1 MNDDMLHSSATR
13 RTAGSRLTC
22 AQCERMLLDA
32 ADGTLLPEEQ
42 VQFDL
47 HIAGCDNCSRALAD
61 AQRGHAWLGML
72 HATPPTPPDSL
83 MERILAST
91 SGNPAIAIP
100 VRPRNEPILS
110 YAGTT
115 VLASN
120 SGLDNGVQRV
130 LAFGPVPTGNWFR
143 RLLTSVSQPRFAM
156 TAAMAF
162 FSIAL
167 TLNLTGI
174 SLRNLHASS
183 FTPGNLRHTFWT
195 TNARVFRY
203 YDNLRVVYE
212 LESRVHE
219 VQRDTD
225 DSTVPPPSAPQPN
238 TRPADSK
245 SKDAAPRNGEP
256 RSSLRTPRTPRAT
269 VTLPSN
275 LATHP
280 PAHLPSGTLS
290 TTSFT
295 ASAALTPRAKGTR
308 V

>member
-1 MNDDMLHSSATR
+1 MNDDMLQSSATR
-13 RTAGSRLTC
+13 RIAGSRLTC

-42 VQFDL
+42 VQFDH
-47 HIAGCDNCSRALAD
+47 HIAGCDSCSRALAD

-72 HATPPTPPDSL
+72 HAAPPEPPAFL
-83 MERILAST
+83 MERILATT
-91 SGNPAIAIP
+91 SGDPSVAIP
-100 VRPRNEPILS
+100 LRPRNEPILS

-120 SGLDNGVQRV
+120 SSLDNGMQTV
-130 LAFGPVPTGNWFR
+130 LAFGPVRRVPWFKR
-143 RLLTSVSQPRFAM
+143 MLASVSQPRFAM

-167 TLNLTGI
+167 TINLTGV
-174 SLRNLHASS
+174 SLRNLHVSS
-183 FTPGNLRHTFWT
+183 FTPSNVRHNFWT

-212 LESRVHE
+212 LESRVRE

-225 DSTVPPPSAPQPN
+225 EPAAQPPRNNPAPAADPDGKGTAPQSN
-238 TRPADSK
+238 
-245 SKDAAPRNGEP
+245 EP
-256 RSSLRTPRTPRAT
+256 RSSLPAPHSPRAT
-269 VTLPSN
+269 VVQPLPVSAEPHPGTLPPGS
-275 LATHP
+275 L
-280 PAHLPSGTLS
+280 
-290 TTSFT
+290 T
-295 ASAALTPRAKGTR
+295 ASAANLQRAEGAR